1 MKDSGIFLTF
11 LLAFLLDLFGFL
23 LLEFGIITPP
33 KSFFLSF
40 FLSYLLVVDYL
51 LLSEGI
57 HFVLRLTEL
66 TLFLT

>member
-33 KSFFLSF
+33 KSFFLS
-40 FLSYLLVVDYL
+40 YLLVVDYL